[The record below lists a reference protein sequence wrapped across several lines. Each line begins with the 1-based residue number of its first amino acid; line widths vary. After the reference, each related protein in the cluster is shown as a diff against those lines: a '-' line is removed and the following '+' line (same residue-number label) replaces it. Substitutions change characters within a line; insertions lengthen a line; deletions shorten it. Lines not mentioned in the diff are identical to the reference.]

1 MKKIKVL
8 QIIPGLTGGIG
19 SVLINFCSRL
29 DRDKYQIDFGVLS
42 DSHRER
48 REFIDNTMGKVYVLP
63 RMSKDYREYKKFL
76 SHLIEKNNYDI
87 VHAHQNHM
95 SFIPLKIAKRL
106 GVPGRIMH
114 SHATAF
120 EGGSAI
126 KNQVAKTINRFMMN
140 TIANAKLACGNK
152 AGEFIYGKRAMQKG
166 EVVVLPN
173 AIDIEKFRFDRSK
186 REEMRSAFGFGVN
199 EKVVLFVGRLVEIKN
214 IPLCL
219 EIIKR
224 CENNVKLVI
233 CGSGDKEQSL
243 KDKCARDGIAS
254 KVLFVGEREDV
265 AAMYS
270 MADAFLLTSFAEGF
284 PMTVVE
290 ALSSGLPCLIS
301 DTITDEFRDFEA
313 VKYCPLQDVDK
324 WVETIR
330 GCSVGMRYDMIKI
343 LNKKK
348 LNIETAVNML
358 SQIYDEAAQ
367 GMNIT
372 AKYMELK

>member
-1 MKKIKVL
+1 
-8 QIIPGLTGGIG
+8 
-19 SVLINFCSRL
+19 
-29 DRDKYQIDFGVLS
+29 
-42 DSHRER
+42 
-48 REFIDNTMGKVYVLP
+48 
-63 RMSKDYREYKKFL
+63 
-76 SHLIEKNNYDI
+76 
-87 VHAHQNHM
+87 
-95 SFIPLKIAKRL
+95 
-106 GVPGRIMH
+106 
-114 SHATAF
+114 
-120 EGGSAI
+120 
-126 KNQVAKTINRFMMN
+126 
-140 TIANAKLACGNK
+140 
-152 AGEFIYGKRAMQKG
+152 
-166 EVVVLPN
+166 
-173 AIDIEKFRFDRSK
+173 
-186 REEMRSAFGFGVN
+186 MRSAFGFGVN
-199 EKVVLFVGRLVEIKN
+199 EKVVLFVGRLVEMKN

-243 KDKCARDGIAS
+243 KDKCAHDGIAS